1 MIMSER
7 TRGDSQDLV
16 TKQRLEG
23 RSLGPRKGRGLQR
36 LENIEILPR
45 TSRRISVL
53 PHSHFNPARPIWDF

>member
-45 TSRRISVL
+45 TSRRISAL
-53 PHSHFNPARPIWDF
+53 PHSHFSPARPIWDF